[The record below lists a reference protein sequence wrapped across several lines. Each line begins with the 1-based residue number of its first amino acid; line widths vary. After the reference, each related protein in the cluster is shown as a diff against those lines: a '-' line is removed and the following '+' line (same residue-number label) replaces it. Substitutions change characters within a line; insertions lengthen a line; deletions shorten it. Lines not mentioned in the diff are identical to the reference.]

1 MAEAEDVP
9 KENERVGFSD
19 VGTFD
24 SDLYTGN
31 KSKFEGYHTSLAMP
45 DDDEEDDPMAGQ
57 APKRATYTGKL
68 FIARIS
74 HNESHDRKN
83 SIFEMAIVHSDAYW
97 LTYAGYCTS

>member
-68 FIARIS
+68 FIAIVFIS
-74 HNESHDRKN
+74 TQISQNKGMKN
-83 SIFEMAIVHSDAYW
+83 SFFGIAIVHSEMY
-97 LTYAGYCTS
+97 LL

>member
-1 MAEAEDVP
+1 MEDRRNQAEAEDVP

-57 APKRATYTGKL
+57 AGPKRATYTGKL
-68 FIARIS
+68 F
-74 HNESHDRKN
+74 
-83 SIFEMAIVHSDAYW
+83 
-97 LTYAGYCTS
+97 TYCNCLHLDLDFTQ

>member
-68 FIARIS
+68 FIATQIS
-74 HNESHDRKN
+74 HIESHDSKN
-83 SIFEMAIVHSDAYW
+83 SIFEMAIVSPD
-97 LTYAGYCTS
+97 TY

>member
-1 MAEAEDVP
+1 VIDAKIAEMEDRRNMAEAEDVP

-68 FIARIS
+68 FIA
-74 HNESHDRKN
+74 
-83 SIFEMAIVHSDAYW
+83 IVCI
-97 LTYAGYCTS
+97 LT

>member
-74 HNESHDRKN
+74 HNERHDRKN

>member
-68 FIARIS
+68 FTYQLVSSAFALLFTEIS
-74 HNESHDRKN
+74 VK
-83 SIFEMAIVHSDAYW
+83 
-97 LTYAGYCTS
+97 TSAKAEETS